1 MSIGDKLRAID
12 QHAGQ
17 PSPAPN
23 NEPSQKKEPAEESR
37 ETIAGGITNRPREEE
52 QQKQNRAP
60 RRGKTKE
67 KGNA

>member
-17 PSPAPN
+17 PSPAPS
-23 NEPSQKKEPAEESR
+23 NEQSQKKEPAEESR
-37 ETIAGGITNRPREEE
+37 ETITGGITNRPREEE
-52 QQKQNRAP
+52 PQKQNRAP

>member
-17 PSPAPN
+17 PSPVPS
-23 NEPSQKKEPAEESR
+23 NEPSKKEPAEGPR
-37 ETIAGGITNRPREEE
+37 ETGAGITNRPREEE
-52 QQKQNRAP
+52 QPNRNRAP

>member
-17 PSPAPN
+17 PSPAPS
-23 NEPSQKKEPAEESR
+23 NEPSQKDPAEGSR
-37 ETIAGGITNRPREEE
+37 ETIAGDITNRHRGEE
-52 QQKQNRAP
+52 QQKQNRVP

>member
-17 PSPAPN
+17 PSPVPS
-23 NEPSQKKEPAEESR
+23 NEPSKKEPAEGPR
-37 ETIAGGITNRPREEE
+37 ETGAGITNRPQGEE
-52 QQKQNRAP
+52 QQNQTRAP
-60 RRGKTKE
+60 RRGKAKE